1 MNIDVIQQIS
11 KHIQDKSHLVIQSLN
26 GYRIE
31 KKDLGTQMKKVLQ
44 EMNLK
49 NLFFDRNKVIKKN
62 DLVLLVTLSK
72 LVTSGTK
79 TFETIEISDLNSQ
92 YEIIENLIFENVI
105 ITLFRI

>member
-1 MNIDVIQQIS
+1 MNINVIQQIS
-11 KHIQDKSHLVIQSLN
+11 NYIQDKAHLVIQSLN